1 MGCLRSRTE
10 RLKWKDLMPAE
21 KMRVVELCDL
31 RKAKLEAALKAKKEK
46 EALLASGVEPPEQI
60 TAIQAKTVKPVLAPL
75 NATDQEGSLDL
86 F

>member
-1 MGCLRSRTE
+1 
-10 RLKWKDLMPAE
+10 MPVE

-46 EALLASGVEPPEQI
+46 DALLANGVELPEQI
-60 TAIQAKTVKPVLAPL
+60 AARQVKTVKPVLAPL
-75 NATDQEGSLDL
+75 STTDQGGSLDL

>member
-10 RLKWKDLMPAE
+10 RLKWKDFMPAE

-46 EALLASGVEPPEQI
+46 DALLANGVELPEQI
-60 TAIQAKTVKPVLAPL
+60 AASQVKTVKPVLAPL
-75 NATDQEGSLDL
+75 STTDQEGSLDL